1 VDHVHRSLAEE
12 QHSVAT
18 YLNMAGLEAQPEIV
32 VRATYGANY
41 ARLATIKREFD
52 PDNIFRLNP
61 NILPG

>member
-1 VDHVHRSLAEE
+1 
-12 QHSVAT
+12 
-18 YLNMAGLEAQPEIV
+18 MAGLEAQPEIV